1 MRSPLRERAAWM
13 LLVTLLVNTP
23 ANVVN
28 TSPINMMQRLQLLP
42 SAGSIAVG
50 NLTETPRRPCALSLR
65 EGGAEREEPDVVDV
79 DGDQGDLGTL
89 FDEPDGFFEP
99 APQRGSTSYSRAGS
113 RGDALTLVTAA
124 RSPLW
129 GHLVWNAARVIADY
143 IDSDPQI
150 VHGKQVAE
158 LGAGAGLPSL
168 ISALNGAA
176 YVMMTDFPDADLIE
190 TVSRA
195 RPLLLM

>member
-1 MRSPLRERAAWM
+1 
-13 LLVTLLVNTP
+13 
-23 ANVVN
+23 
-28 TSPINMMQRLQLLP
+28 
-42 SAGSIAVG
+42 
-50 NLTETPRRPCALSLR
+50 
-65 EGGAEREEPDVVDV
+65 
-79 DGDQGDLGTL
+79 
-89 FDEPDGFFEP
+89 
-99 APQRGSTSYSRAGS
+99 
-113 RGDALTLVTAA
+113 
-124 RSPLW
+124 
-129 GHLVWNAARVIADY
+129 VIADF

-150 VHGKQVAE
+150 VRGKRVAE